1 MELNDNDV
9 KTRIMKAATH
19 LFANKG
25 YASTSVREIVEAAGV
40 TKPTLYY
47 WFDSKEG
54 LFVELVESYLDGLND
69 LVQKWADAPGSV
81 RERLAGFI
89 RDYVNGGGSNRE
101 GVMLMIAAHAPADT
115 KQPRIDLLT
124 MHARRMHLFEGLL
137 REGVERGELRADLDV
152 PYAVRSLGGMLNAH
166 TMACVQGFAA
176 PNHVPE
182 HLIDLFYRGVSG

>member
-1 MELNDNDV
+1 MEPTDNDV

-54 LFVELVESYLDGLND
+54 LFVELVESYLNGLND
-69 LVQKWADAPGSV
+69 MVRQWASAPGSV
-81 RERLAGFI
+81 RERLLGFVEAYI
-89 RDYVNGGGSNRE
+89 QGGVSNRE
-101 GVMLMIAAHAPADT
+101 VVMLMIAAHAPSDT

-124 MHARRMHLFEGLL
+124 MHVRRMHLFEALL
-137 REGVERGELRADLDV
+137 REGIERGELRSDLDV
-152 PYAVRSLGGMLNAH
+152 PYAVRSLAGMLNAH
-166 TMACVQGFAA
+166 TMACVQGFSA